1 MHGDFFLCAFDHS
14 CQILGGGGISL
25 VECLKSLLAPIYE
38 VYWFPTAY
46 IGMYFLFPFLNIVID
61 KIKDRIDKIFVLLTI
76 LFCLINFFFISSN
89 FLYSN
94 LIWFIYLYF
103 VAAWNKY
110 SNCRIKM
117 RSKLIAIC
125 SIVCIWWSSVFFN
138 LVGEH
143 FAIEEIVHKAYYL
156 SEIASPFIVC
166 AGVGLFNYF
175 NQLSI
180 KYNKIINYIAGLTFP
195 VYLLHDNGFFRNF
208 MWIDI
213 FKVEH
218 FYGVPMWILLLHML
232 YVLVVLFLI
241 AAVTELIRRYIEK
254 AIFSKATGFIS
265 KIDRWY
271 PV

>member
-1 MHGDFFLCAFDHS
+1 MQKVRSSNIELFRILSMIAIVLSHYVYHGGLLYQPIS
-14 CQILGGGGISL
+14 GNQILAQLLKIGGKLGVTCFVLISAYYLLESKFKIQKVLQLCMEISFYALLIILVKYLAGGISL

-61 KIKDRIDKIFVLLTI
+61 KIKDRIDKVFVLLTI

-110 SNCRIKM
+110 SNCRIKR

-143 FAIEEIVHKAYYL
+143 FAIEEVVHKAYYL

-166 AGVGLFNYF
+166 AGIALFNYF

-180 KYNKIINYIAGLTFP
+180 KK
-195 VYLLHDNGFFRNF
+195 
-208 MWIDI
+208 
-213 FKVEH
+213 
-218 FYGVPMWILLLHML
+218 
-232 YVLVVLFLI
+232 
-241 AAVTELIRRYIEK
+241 
-254 AIFSKATGFIS
+254 
-265 KIDRWY
+265 
-271 PV
+271 